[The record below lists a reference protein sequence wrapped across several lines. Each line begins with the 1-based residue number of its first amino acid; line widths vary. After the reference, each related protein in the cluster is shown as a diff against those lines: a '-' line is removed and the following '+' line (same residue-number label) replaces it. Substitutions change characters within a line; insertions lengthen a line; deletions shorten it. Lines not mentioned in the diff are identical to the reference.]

1 MNPITGRRAKVA
13 GLVVAIAFVC
23 VAMYLGIPHLTGG
36 VHNLPAN
43 AASSPMALMEWTL
56 RGVGNDEPQKL
67 YNALGDDYR
76 AVFGRYFQR
85 VRGGHDL
92 DRWLAAAVKAGVA
105 KDESGLKQLSDQ
117 KMFQAWWNLPD
128 RSVVDFEL
136 PLFFRQ
142 SAVSAESAI
151 ILKVFYETRDVANA
165 RTGFVLYQ
173 TDTGSD
179 IVRTT
184 RVGDGWRIDVPGD
197 IPPGL

>member
-142 SAVSAESAI
+142 SAESAESAI

>member
-1 MNPITGRRAKVA
+1 MNPITGRRVKVA
-13 GLVVAIAFVC
+13 GLVAAIAFVC

-85 VRGGHDL
+85 VRDGHDL
-92 DRWLAAAVKAGVA
+92 DRWLAAAVKAGVT
-105 KDESGLKQLSDQ
+105 KDETGLKQLSDQ

-142 SAVSAESAI
+142 SAESAESAI

-165 RTGFVLYQ
+165 KVGFVLYQ

>member
-1 MNPITGRRAKVA
+1 LNPVTGRKVKVA
-13 GLVVAIAFVC
+13 GLVLAIAFVC

-76 AVFGRYFQR
+76 AVFGRYFDR
-85 VRGGHDL
+85 VRAGQDQDL
-92 DRWLAAAVKAGVA
+92 WLAAAVKAGVA
-105 KDESGLKQLSDQ
+105 KDLAGLKELPDQ
-117 KMFQAWWNLPD
+117 RMFLAWWNLSD
-128 RSVVDFEL
+128 RSAVDFEL
-136 PLFFRQ
+136 PLFFRR
-142 SAVSAESAI
+142 SAQAAESAI

-165 RTGFVLYQ
+165 KTGFVLYQ
-173 TDTGSD
+173 MDKGSD
-179 IVRTT
+179 IVRTV
-184 RVGDGWRIDVPGD
+184 RVGDGWRIDIPGD

>member
-1 MNPITGRRAKVA
+1 MNPITGRRVKVA